1 VRLLSGWGRT
11 APTGATVVTP
21 ETPEEVAKALSDAP
35 RSGAIARGL
44 GRSYGGSA
52 QCAGGTVLD
61 CTGLSGLLA
70 IDLDEG
76 VATAAAGTSL
86 DDLLRWLLP
95 LGWFVPVLPGTRFVT
110 VAGAIASDIH
120 GKNHHVDGSFGSW
133 VTAMTLQLPGGER
146 RTVTPEATPDV
157 FWATVGGMGLTGVIV
172 EATIRL
178 RRVST
183 ASMVVDTERARDLDD
198 CMARIEAGDE
208 FRYNVAWID
217 CLARGASLG
226 RSVLTRGEHASV
238 DQLPPRRRAS
248 PLRYDAAQ
256 RLAAPPAVPSGL
268 LNRWTVAAF
277 NEGWFRKAPA
287 LRRGEVQSIPAFFH
301 PLDLVGGWNR
311 LYGPRGFLQHQSVV
325 PLGAEETL
333 REILERLAHSGAA
346 SFLAVLKRFGSA
358 NPAPLSFPM
367 PGWTLAL
374 DLPARPGLGTL
385 LDGIDEL
392 LVAAGGR
399 VYLTKDSRMRPEHV
413 GPMYPRL
420 DEWRAVRAELDPE
433 GLLASDQ
440 SRRLQL

>member
-1 VRLLSGWGRT
+1 
-11 APTGATVVTP
+11 
-21 ETPEEVAKALSDAP
+21 
-35 RSGAIARGL
+35 
-44 GRSYGGSA
+44 
-52 QCAGGTVLD
+52 
-61 CTGLSGLLA
+61 
-70 IDLDEG
+70 
-76 VATAAAGTSL
+76 
-86 DDLLRWLLP
+86 
-95 LGWFVPVLPGTRFVT
+95 
-110 VAGAIASDIH
+110 
-120 GKNHHVDGSFGSW
+120 
-133 VTAMTLQLPGGER
+133 
-146 RTVTPEATPDV
+146 
-157 FWATVGGMGLTGVIV
+157 
-172 EATIRL
+172 
-178 RRVST
+178 
-183 ASMVVDTERARDLDD
+183 
-198 CMARIEAGDE
+198 
-208 FRYNVAWID
+208 
-217 CLARGASLG
+217 
-226 RSVLTRGEHASV
+226 
-238 DQLPPRRRAS
+238 
-248 PLRYDAAQ
+248 
-256 RLAAPPAVPSGL
+256 
-268 LNRWTVAAF
+268 VAAF

-325 PLGAEETL
+325 PLGAAETL